1 MVIKKNNNKNKIK
14 KGGLI
19 SAYIEKIESMKNGLV
34 GTIQN
39 KKINNKKKEL
49 ISMIGASKTKHIK

>member
-49 ISMIGASKTKHIK
+49 IGMVGASKTKHIK